1 MVTRALSMLISI
13 AKKAIWCVRSF
24 RLVES
29 SYKILS
35 LAWVRQWLAYRDKS
49 FQAYPLLFVLQ
60 ATKAGD
66 GGLGMRPGNEAWG
79 RGLGTRPGDEA
90 KVVQSKLIVESWML
104 KPLDKPLNQLAT
116 AGD

>member
-1 MVTRALSMLISI
+1 VSSGNHVAMVTRALSMLISI

-66 GGLGMRPGNEAWG
+66 GGLGMRPGNEA
-79 RGLGTRPGDEA
+79 
-90 KVVQSKLIVESWML
+90 
-104 KPLDKPLNQLAT
+104 
-116 AGD
+116 